1 MDLTSC
7 HYQVP
12 LDDSSKDITTF
23 IMQQGQFRF
32 NVLPMVMKTFSDYF
46 NSAKTMLEEK
56 EKKDNIKIVDDVAG
70 GSQTAEGIRKKVESV
85 LDLCRKNKITL
96 NPSKFKIS
104 RSIKVG
110 VSKIS
115 SDDTYPNPQIKPKK
129 MAINKVLDFP
139 KPEFKKD
146 I

>member
-1 MDLTSC
+1 MK
-7 HYQVP
+7 P
-12 LDDSSKDITTF
+12 SSDH
-23 IMQQGQFRF
+23 F
-32 NVLPMVMKTFSDYF
+32 NPATE
-46 NSAKTMLEEK
+46 MLK
-56 EKKDNIKIVDDVAG
+56 EGDQKYNIKIVNYFTR
-70 GSQTAEGIRKKVESV
+70 GSKTAEGIRKKVESV
-85 LDLCRKNKITL
+85 LELCRKNKITL